1 MNSFVIRLAVIGIF
15 CVKTVFGGVNEAKS
29 HDTLTSSNYKETQ
42 RRELQIPVRDFTL
55 TDQFGRKFRFQTLRG
70 RVVVVA
76 FGYTTCPDICPLT
89 TAALRHV
96 QTTLVPG
103 EQESVFFV
111 MITTDPE
118 VDEPKVLRSYAK
130 RFGIDFSNWVFLT
143 GNEADLN
150 PVWKNFGVRVLR
162 KARGLIDHTLLTTVI
177 DQTGKV
183 RVAYYGAAPDSKLIL
198 EDVRRLLRWR

>member
-1 MNSFVIRLAVIGIF
+1 
-15 CVKTVFGGVNEAKS
+15 
-29 HDTLTSSNYKETQ
+29 
-42 RRELQIPVRDFTL
+42 
-55 TDQFGRKFRFQTLRG
+55 
-70 RVVVVA
+70 
-76 FGYTTCPDICPLT
+76 
-89 TAALRHV
+89 
-96 QTTLVPG
+96 
-103 EQESVFFV
+103 